1 MKKRVIW
8 VVAVMMVLALAA
20 CGKDSSDKSDEK
32 ATATVTMSPTA
43 TPTTAPAEGTP
54 AATATPTTAP
64 AKVRQVRHIIE
75 DPEGNTGS
83 VVLNSLVFAP
93 KGSVLYVI
101 VKKDGETTE
110 DQTGKSIG
118 GFAFDNSTKE
128 FEYEFV
134 LDHNPVEG
142 EEIRFE
148 FTLADLQKLAAG
160 MPDAENANKAI
171 VTIKDEAYTFIGL
184 VLEFEEN

>member
-1 MKKRVIW
+1 MKKSVILLLA
-8 VVAVMMVLALAA
+8 AVMALALAA
-20 CGKDSSDKSDEK
+20 CGKDSSDEPEK
-32 ATATVTMSPTA
+32 KATVTLSPTA

-64 AKVRQVRHIIE
+64 AKVRAVRHIIK
-75 DPEGNTGS
+75 DTEGNTGS
-83 VVLNSLVFAP
+83 VALNTLVFAP

-134 LDHNPVEG
+134 LDHNPLEG

-184 VLEFEEN
+184 DLEFEEN